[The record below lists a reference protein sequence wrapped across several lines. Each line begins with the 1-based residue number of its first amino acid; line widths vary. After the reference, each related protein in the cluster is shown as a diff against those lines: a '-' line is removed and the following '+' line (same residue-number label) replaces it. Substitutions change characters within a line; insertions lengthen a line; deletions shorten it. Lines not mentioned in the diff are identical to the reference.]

1 MVRKPNAHSQI
12 IFRNHFS
19 FIKLSI
25 AEIKVKKDY
34 VMSKLQNILK
44 TSMPFSA
51 LAIVFLFLA
60 IFQKDNIYLTL
71 GLVWVVIAF
80 VKLLKNHKKRL

>member
-1 MVRKPNAHSQI
+1 
-12 IFRNHFS
+12 
-19 FIKLSI
+19 
-25 AEIKVKKDY
+25 
-34 VMSKLQNILK
+34 MSKLQNFIK

-71 GLVWVVIAF
+71 GLVWLVIAL
-80 VKLLKNHKKRL
+80 VKLIMNYKKRL

>member
-1 MVRKPNAHSQI
+1 MN
-12 IFRNHFS
+12 
-19 FIKLSI
+19 
-25 AEIKVKKDY
+25 
-34 VMSKLQNILK
+34 KLQNILK

-71 GLVWVVIAF
+71 GLVWVVIAL
-80 VKLLKNHKKRL
+80 VKLIKNHKN

>member
-1 MVRKPNAHSQI
+1 MN
-12 IFRNHFS
+12 
-19 FIKLSI
+19 
-25 AEIKVKKDY
+25 
-34 VMSKLQNILK
+34 KLQDIFK

-71 GLVWVVIAF
+71 GLVWVAIGI
-80 VKLLKNHKKRL
+80 VKLIKKRKN